1 VTPKEPVVAQ
11 TGQPAKHPVL
21 PPFYFLGAIVLMV
34 ALDRFLP
41 IVTLI
46 EPPITYLGWV
56 LFGLGIAVAL
66 AVNWRFKRAGTP
78 IRPFEESTA
87 LVTDGPFAFSRNP
100 IYLGAVV
107 GLFGIFVVLGSLSP
121 LAVIPPFVYIIRTR
135 FIAVEERMLEAAF
148 GEAYRDYMKRVRRWI

>member
-1 VTPKEPVVAQ
+1 MTPKEPVVAQ

-78 IRPFEESTA
+78 IRPFEDSTA

>member
-1 VTPKEPVVAQ
+1 MTPKEPVVAQ

>member
-107 GLFGIFVVLGSLSP
+107 GLLGIFVVLGSLSP

>member
-107 GLFGIFVVLGSLSP
+107 GLLGIFVVLGSLSP
-121 LAVIPPFVYIIRTR
+121 LAVVPPFVYIIRTR

>member
-1 VTPKEPVVAQ
+1 VAEANK
-11 TGQPAKHPVL
+11 PAKHPVL
-21 PPFYFLGAIVLMV
+21 PPVYFLGAIVLMV
-34 ALDRFLP
+34 ALDRFFPLA
-41 IVTLI
+41 TLI
-46 EPPITYLGWV
+46 EPPVTYLGWV

-66 AVNWRFKRAGTP
+66 SVNWRFKRAGTP

-100 IYLGAVV
+100 IYLGAIV

>member
-1 VTPKEPVVAQ
+1 MTPKEPVVAQ

-121 LAVIPPFVYIIRTR
+121 LAVVPPFVYIIRTR

>member
-46 EPPITYLGWV
+46 EPPIAYLGWV

-107 GLFGIFVVLGSLSP
+107 GLLGIFVVLGSLSP

>member
-1 VTPKEPVVAQ
+1 MTPKEPVVAQ

-100 IYLGAVV
+100 IYLGAIV

-148 GEAYRDYMKRVRRWI
+148 GEAYRDYKTRVRRWI